1 MPGIKEVTG
10 AQRYVLTVGDQAV
23 LMVLRCFP
31 FQDAEGVLCRCQCR
45 QSVPRRGE
53 NGKSIQI
60 DFINLY

>member
-1 MPGIKEVTG
+1 MPGIKKVTG

-31 FQDAEGVLCRCQCR
+31 FQDAEGFSVDVSAG
-45 QSVPRRGE
+45 SVPGRGE

-60 DFINLY
+60 DFIDLY